1 MMGTLTTN
9 TCNLKKKK
17 RLLGLKVRNVK
28 RLFLLNQLHKCHAN
42 VSLLAVVQRQ
52 SDFLKVQMPFCDVTK
67 KAIVG

>member
-1 MMGTLTTN
+1 MVTLTTH
-9 TCNLKKKK
+9 TCNLKKKMI
-17 RLLGLKVRNVK
+17 GSSGSNVK
-28 RLFLLNQLHKCHAN
+28 RLFLLNQLRKCHAN